1 MQRLSAKTAEW
12 EIYSHLRVR
21 SPLVV
26 RADGRGFKKVLED
39 RKKPYDMDF
48 ARFMVRAAERLFYDS
63 GIAPN
68 LAFTFSDEISMVFQ
82 QAPFAGRVEK
92 VDSVIAGFLSASLSL
107 DLGRLVCMDCRIIAL
122 CENEIIDYLAERQDE
137 TWRNHVFSYG
147 FYMLMKEGLT
157 AFAAMEQ
164 LRGMKESEIHEL
176 VFQKGTNLAKTP
188 VWEKRGVLV
197 YRKDEKLVQDWEP
210 KLFRDEEGHKLLRS
224 ILLDKESDKKA

>member
-12 EIYSHLRVR
+12 EIYSQLKAR
-21 SPLVV
+21 SPIVV

-39 RKKPYDMDF
+39 CKKPYDVNF
-48 ARFMVRAAERLFYDS
+48 ARCMVRAAERLFLDS

-107 DLGRLVCMDCRIIAL
+107 DLGRMVCMDCRIIAL
-122 CENEIIDYLAERQDE
+122 CEDEIIDYLTERQDE

-147 FYMLMKEGLT
+147 FYMLIKEGLT
-157 AFAAMEQ
+157 AFAAMER

-188 VWEKRGVLV
+188 VWEKRGILV
-197 YRKDEKLVQDWEP
+197 YRKDERIVQDWEP
-210 KLFRDEEGHKLLRS
+210 KLFREEDGQKLLRS
-224 ILLDKESDKKA
+224 ILLDKEAD

>member
-12 EIYSHLRVR
+12 EIYSQLKVR
-21 SPLVV
+21 SPIVV

-39 RKKPYDMDF
+39 RKKPYDVDF
-48 ARFMVRAAERLFYDS
+48 ARCMVKAAERLFLDS

-68 LAFTFSDEISMVFQ
+68 LAFTFSDEISMVFL

-107 DLGRLVCMDCRIIAL
+107 DLGRMVCMDCRIIAL
-122 CENEIIDYLAERQDE
+122 CENEIVDYLVERQDE

-157 AFAAMEQ
+157 AFAAMER

-188 VWEKRGVLV
+188 AWEKRGILV

-210 KLFRDEEGHKLLRS
+210 KLFREEDGYKLLRT
-224 ILLDKESDKKA
+224 ILLDKEAD

>member
-12 EIYSHLRVR
+12 EIYSQLKVR
-21 SPLVV
+21 SPIVV

-39 RKKPYDMDF
+39 CKKPYDLDF
-48 ARFMVRAAERLFYDS
+48 ARCMVRSAERLFLDS

-107 DLGRLVCMDCRIIAL
+107 DLGRMVCMDCRIIAL
-122 CENEIIDYLAERQDE
+122 CENEIVDYLVERQDE

-157 AFAAMEQ
+157 ATAAMEQ

-188 VWEKRGVLV
+188 VWEKRGILV

-210 KLFRDEEGHKLLRS
+210 KLFREEDGHKLLRT
-224 ILLDKESDKKA
+224 ILLDKEAD

>member
-12 EIYSHLRVR
+12 EIYSQLKVR
-21 SPLVV
+21 SPIVV
-26 RADGRGFKKVLED
+26 RADGRGFKKILED
-39 RKKPYDMDF
+39 CKKPYDLDF
-48 ARFMVRAAERLFYDS
+48 ARCMVRAAERLFLDS

-92 VDSVIAGFLSASLSL
+92 LDSVIAGFLSASLSL
-107 DLGRLVCMDCRIIAL
+107 DLGRLVCMDCRVIAL
-122 CENEIIDYLAERQDE
+122 CENEIIDYLVERQDE

-157 AFAAMEQ
+157 ATAAMER

-176 VFQKGTNLAKTP
+176 VFQKGINLAKTP

-197 YRKDEKLVQDWEP
+197 YRKDERLVQDWEP
-210 KLFRDEEGHKLLRS
+210 ELFRDEDGHKLLRS
-224 ILLDKESDKKA
+224 ILLDKEAD

>member
-12 EIYSHLRVR
+12 EIYSQLKVR
-21 SPLVV
+21 SPIVV

-39 RKKPYDMDF
+39 CKKPYDLDF
-48 ARFMVRAAERLFYDS
+48 ARCMVRAAERLFLDS

-92 VDSVIAGFLSASLSL
+92 VNSVIAGFLSASLSL
-107 DLGRLVCMDCRIIAL
+107 DLGRMVCMDCRIIAL
-122 CENEIIDYLAERQDE
+122 CENEIVDYLVERQDE

-157 AFAAMEQ
+157 AFAAMER

-188 VWEKRGVLV
+188 VWEKRGILV
-197 YRKDEKLVQDWEP
+197 YRKDERIVQDWEP
-210 KLFRDEEGHKLLRS
+210 KLFREEDGQKLLRS
-224 ILLDKESDKKA
+224 ILLDKEAD

>member
-12 EIYSHLRVR
+12 EIYSQLKVR
-21 SPLVV
+21 SPIVV
-26 RADGRGFKKVLED
+26 RADGRGFRKVLED
-39 RKKPYDMDF
+39 CKKPYDLDF
-48 ARFMVRAAERLFYDS
+48 ARCMVRAAERLFLDS

-107 DLGRLVCMDCRIIAL
+107 DLGRVVCMDCRIIAL
-122 CENEIIDYLAERQDE
+122 CENEIIDYLVERQDE

-157 AFAAMEQ
+157 AFAAMER

-176 VFQKGTNLAKTP
+176 VFQKGTNLSKTP
-188 VWEKRGVLV
+188 VWEKRGILV

-224 ILLDKESDKKA
+224 ILRDKEADQKA

>member
-12 EIYSHLRVR
+12 EIYSHLKVR
-21 SPLVV
+21 SPIVV

-39 RKKPYDMDF
+39 CKKPYDLDF
-48 ARFMVRAAERLFYDS
+48 ARCMVRAAERLFLDS

-92 VDSVIAGFLSASLSL
+92 VNSVIAGFLSASLSL
-107 DLGRLVCMDCRIIAL
+107 DLGRMVCMDCRIIAL
-122 CENEIIDYLAERQDE
+122 CENEIVDYLVERQDE

-157 AFAAMEQ
+157 AFAAMER

-188 VWEKRGVLV
+188 AWEKRGILV
-197 YRKDEKLVQDWEP
+197 YRMDERIVQDWEP
-210 KLFRDEEGHKLLRS
+210 KLFREEDGQKLLRS
-224 ILLDKESDKKA
+224 ILLDKEAD

>member
-1 MQRLSAKTAEW
+1 MQSLSAKTAEW
-12 EIYSHLRVR
+12 EIYSHLKVR

-39 RKKPYDMDF
+39 RKKPYDLDF
-48 ARFMVRAAERLFYDS
+48 ARCMVRAAERLFLDS

-107 DLGRLVCMDCRIIAL
+107 DLGRVVCMDCRIIAL
-122 CENEIIDYLAERQDE
+122 CENEIVDYLVERQDE

-157 AFAAMEQ
+157 AFAAMER
-164 LRGMKESEIHEL
+164 LRGMKEREIHEL
-176 VFQKGTNLAKTP
+176 VFQKGINLAKTP
-188 VWEKRGVLV
+188 AWEKRGVLV

-210 KLFRDEEGHKLLRS
+210 KLFREEDGHKLLRS
-224 ILLDKESDKKA
+224 ILLDKKAD